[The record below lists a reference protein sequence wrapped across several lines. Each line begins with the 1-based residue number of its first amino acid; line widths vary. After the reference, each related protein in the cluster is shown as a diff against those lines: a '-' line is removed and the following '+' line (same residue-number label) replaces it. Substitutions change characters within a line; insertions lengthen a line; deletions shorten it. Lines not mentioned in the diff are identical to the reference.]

1 MQTFYDDDYFTFKPL
16 AIQRDFSHFHTL
28 NHEHDVP
35 SYSDISS
42 GSPSSEKSGY
52 ALYVNMSDIFP
63 FFIPTTPTDE
73 STDASSLVSTKR
85 KLSTEVSFDINKAM
99 KLNNHLSVNQVENS
113 FIGLDGIDFHDE
125 TVSLLNG
132 LEDEE
137 KKYECTLCDKK
148 YRNMNGLKY
157 HLEKV
162 HLPHESASL
171 DDLLAN
177 AKKVTFNP
185 NKPFACD
192 VCGKRYKNA
201 NGMKYHIEHTHAGVD
216 STL

>member
-1 MQTFYDDDYFTFKPL
+1 
-16 AIQRDFSHFHTL
+16 
-28 NHEHDVP
+28 
-35 SYSDISS
+35 
-42 GSPSSEKSGY
+42 
-52 ALYVNMSDIFP
+52 
-63 FFIPTTPTDE
+63 
-73 STDASSLVSTKR
+73 
-85 KLSTEVSFDINKAM
+85 
-99 KLNNHLSVNQVENS
+99 
-113 FIGLDGIDFHDE
+113 
-125 TVSLLNG
+125 
-132 LEDEE
+132 
-137 KKYECTLCDKK
+137 
-148 YRNMNGLKY
+148 MNGLKY